1 MSTPAFYVYVY
12 IDPRNLEE
20 FYYGKGQGSRRY
32 AHLTEEGDSE
42 KVSRIKAIRR
52 EGLEPIVRTVASGL
66 TEAEALLVET
76 TLIWK
81 LGKNLTNIASGRFVS
96 LFRPHN
102 TLHKELATFDFTNGI
117 YYVNVGEGE
126 TRNWDDCLRYGF
138 LAAGGDPKWS
148 APIRS
153 LSEGDV
159 VVAYLKGRGYVGV
172 GRVSERA
179 VPYIEYRQEERLLGD
194 LELVSPNLAHDATDL
209 SVCEYIVRVDWTRAL
224 PREEAVW
231 ESNAGLFT
239 SQLIR
244 ASLDGQP
251 KTVAYIDEYFGLDL
265 RELADMTERLDDSL
279 P

>member
-1 MSTPAFYVYVY
+1 MKSPAFYVYVY

-20 FYYGKGQGSRRY
+20 FYYGKGQGARRY
-32 AHLTEEGDSE
+32 SHLTEEGDSE
-42 KVSRIKAIRR
+42 KVSRIKAIRL

-66 TEAEALLVET
+66 TESEALLVET

-126 TRNWDDCLRYGF
+126 TRNWDDCLKYGF
-138 LAAGGDPKWS
+138 LAAGGARQWS
-148 APIRS
+148 TPIRS

-159 VVAYLKGRGYVGV
+159 VVAYLKERGYVGV

-179 VPYIEYRQEERLLGD
+179 VPYIEYRQSDRLLGD
-194 LELVSPNLAHDATDL
+194 LELVTPNIAHDATDL
-209 SVCEYIVRVDWTRAL
+209 SLCEYIVRVDWIKAL

-239 SQLIR
+239 TRLIR

-251 KTVAYIDEYFGLDL
+251 QTVAYINENFGLDL
-265 RELADMTERLDDSL
+265 KELADATQSL
-279 P
+279 VDPLP

>member
-1 MSTPAFYVYVY
+1 MSSPAFYVYVY

-20 FYYGKGQGSRRY
+20 FYYGKGQGARRY

-42 KVSRIKAIRR
+42 KVARIKAIRT

-66 TEAEALLVET
+66 TESEALLVET

-102 TLHKELATFDFTNGI
+102 TLHRELATFDFTNGI

-126 TRNWDDCLRYGF
+126 TRNWDDCRGYSF
-138 LAAGGDPKWS
+138 LAAGGAPRWS

-153 LSEGDV
+153 LTEGDV

-172 GRVSERA
+172 GRVLDRA
-179 VPYIEYRQEERLLGD
+179 VPYIEYRHEVRLLGD
-194 LELVSPNLAHDATDL
+194 LQLVAPDIAHDATDL
-209 SVCEYIVRVDWTRAL
+209 SVCEYIVRVDWIKAV
-224 PREEAVW
+224 PREHAVW

-239 SQLIR
+239 TQHIR

-251 KTVAYIDEYFGLDL
+251 KTIEYVEESFGLDL
-265 RELADMTERLDDSL
+265 RELADAAQKPNDLFT
-279 P
+279 